1 MTTETKAARTIAF
14 GSLEHVMETMYEAAG
29 LAGRLDDEAA
39 YDFDRELD
47 AEALFRAWDSGD
59 PLFLRFSV
67 ETITI
72 PGGESFVLREMEA

>member
-1 MTTETKAARTIAF
+1 METRELKTIAV
-14 GSLEHVMETMYEAAG
+14 GSFQYVMETMYEAAG

-39 YDFDRELD
+39 YDFDWELD

>member
-1 MTTETKAARTIAF
+1 MGTRAAKTIAL
-14 GSLEHVMETMYEAAG
+14 GSFEHIMETMYEAAG

-47 AEALFRAWDSGD
+47 AEALFRAWDAGD
-59 PLFLRFSV
+59 PLFSRFRI

>member
-1 MTTETKAARTIAF
+1 METRELKTIAV
-14 GSLEHVMETMYEAAG
+14 GSFQHVMETMYEAAG

-59 PLFLRFSV
+59 PLFARFDV
-67 ETITI
+67 KVLKGAIRNR
-72 PGGESFVLREMEA
+72 FALREAKA